1 MKLNLFKKKKVRLIS
16 QHIPKTAGTSFR
28 LYLQQQFGE
37 NNVMRLDIP
46 ILEDVIRVNNE
57 VHEGGELPVSVV
69 YHGHFKCESLKSLV
83 DNYDD
88 IPKITWLRNPVDR
101 VISNY
106 FYLEERLRDE
116 LSERKKGLNILSKM
130 QRTLMEYAQA
140 EINRNRISKFIGN
153 MSLDDYDFVG
163 VVEDFEDDL
172 RRLER
177 IMGWEEKQIETVNRT
192 RSKPPVS
199 EDIREAIKALNSDD
213 MVLYN
218 LAMEIK
224 KKGARRIGPCTY
236 LRLVVRHSTMCSQ
249 ETLAQ

>member
-1 MKLNLFKKKKVRLIS
+1 MMLNLFKKKKVRLIS

-28 LYLQQQFGE
+28 LYLKEQFGE

-46 ILEDVIRVNNE
+46 ILEDVIRINNE
-57 VHEGGELPVSVV
+57 VHEGGELPVAVV

-163 VVEDFEDDL
+163 VVEYFEVDM
-172 RRLER
+172 RRLEQ
-177 IMGWEEKQIETVNRT
+177 IMGWKEKRLDSVNRT
-192 RSKPPVS
+192 RNKPPVS
-199 EDIREAIKALNSDD
+199 EETREAIAQLNTDD
-213 MVLYN
+213 MAIYN
-218 LAMEIK
+218 LAVEK
-224 KKGARRIGPCTY
+224 RTEG
-236 LRLVVRHSTMCSQ
+236 V
-249 ETLAQ
+249 